1 MRPRYAP
8 AAAISQDLVF
18 PSLRGLATAV
28 YFCVTSL
35 GALAP
40 LLVGALNGWFDRRA
54 PYHDPDDPQGP
65 DPTFPLVVV
74 VGGSYLL
81 SGLGFGLTSLLMR
94 SHKRRMRDVLHRTP
108 SPPRS
113 AGAPARRQAK
123 IVSAE
128 EELAFLGVD
137 PRRATAHYY
146 DVDT

>member
-1 MRPRYAP
+1 
-8 AAAISQDLVF
+8 VF

-54 PYHDPDDPQGP
+54 PYNDPDDDGSHDVL

-81 SGLGFGLTSLLMR
+81 SGLGFGLTSLLIR
-94 SHKRRMRDVLHRTP
+94 SHRQRMSAVLAQRR
-108 SPPRS
+108 
-113 AGAPARRQAK
+113 AAAPFASRRAMM
-123 IVSAE
+123 IVSADE
-128 EELAFLGVD
+128 ERTFLGAAIAASKPLEVS
-137 PRRATAHYY
+137 H